1 MPQKTIDCFRLPR
14 EKEILLS
21 LVMGNEGQTIPEGLS
36 QDRFLALCKKERLL
50 PLIAAR
56 LRRLPVEEQTPFQ
69 QLLAEQSSAR
79 LHAVEQMRILAFL
92 MRDFAQSGIRA
103 LSLKGPML
111 AICLYG
117 DPAMRYSRDLDIL
130 VDERDLQAACTRLE
144 AMGFTEVVDKFHK
157 TPKRRAAQERGGEEM
172 HRVYIRGGICIELHW
187 RLTFRY
193 HVTFDALWERHIVRK
208 LLGEDVCCLEPT
220 DELIYLICHGA
231 GHGFSRLRWLVD
243 LYERLRAADTDLQSL
258 YDRMAELKVESLL
271 LETLMLLKLLP
282 GFRFPEVKLPRFSMT
297 GDGGQLVVNYDGALR
312 ESFRQSFRMLRALYP
327 LLKMEGEARGMAERK
342 YLRLLPTINKKKTP
356 LGNLWALM
364 QPCAADLERFDFPD
378 RLYFLYY
385 IVRPFYKLWR
395 MTPFYRRGQGGK
407 KNP

>member
-1 MPQKTIDCFRLPR
+1 MPQKTIDCFSLPM
-14 EKEILLS
+14 EKQVLLS
-21 LVMGNEGQTIPEGLS
+21 LAMGNEKRTIPDGLS
-36 QDRFLALCKKERLL
+36 QERFLALSKKERLL

-56 LRRLPVEEQTPFQ
+56 IRRLPMAEQTPFQ

-92 MRDFAQSGIRA
+92 MRDFARSGIQA

-111 AICLYG
+111 AISLYG

-130 VDERDLQAACTRLE
+130 VDERDLQNACARLE

-157 TPKRRAAQERGGEEM
+157 TPKRRAVQERGGEEM
-172 HRVYIRGGICIELHW
+172 HRVYIRGGICVELHW

-193 HVTFDALWERHIVRK
+193 HQTFSSLWERHTVRK
-208 LLGEDVCCLEPT
+208 LLGEDVYCLNPT

-243 LYERLRAADTDLQSL
+243 LYERLGAADTDLQTL

-282 GFRFPEVKLPRFSMT
+282 GFRFPDVKLPRFSMT
-297 GDGGQLVVNYDGALR
+297 GDGGQLVVCYDASLR
-312 ESFRQSFRMLRALYP
+312 ACFRHSFRMLRALHP
-327 LLKMEGEARGMAERK
+327 LLLMEGEARGMAERK

-385 IVRPFYKLWR
+385 IVRPVYKLWR
-395 MTPFYRRGQGGK
+395 MSPFYRRGQDGTK
-407 KNP
+407 